1 MARYDDTVL
10 VFVTPIAGTQVKYG
24 FRTTLEANYR
34 TQLSQTLVDLGT
46 TFPVGLVIG
55 ANAPKPPKASKLV
68 ATGTKSS
75 FCSFPRQAQA
85 RAAGWRVGSPK
96 LRSARAT
103 ARSQVYY
110 LTIRGIKYA
119 WNLPTATA
127 TRLSGRLAQL
137 GVRAATANDTD
148 LVFGAEF
155 PKPPRVAVAS
165 GSGDN
170 VNVYSTFCDPQRLDS
185 LPAGFQVIS
194 SGKYLP

>member
-10 VFVTPIAGTQVKYG
+10 VFATPVSGTQVKYG
-24 FRTTLEANYR
+24 FRTNIEANYR
-34 TQLSQTLVDLGT
+34 TQLSQTLVDLGAT
-46 TFPVGLVIG
+46 LPVGLVIG
-55 ANAPKPPKASKLV
+55 ANAPKPPRASKVV

-103 ARSQVYY
+103 TRSQVYY

-127 TRLSGRLAQL
+127 SRLSGQLAQL
-137 GVRAATANDTD
+137 GVRAATANDRD
-148 LVFGAEF
+148 LVFGSEF
-155 PKPPRVAVAS
+155 PKPPRVAVS
-165 GSGDN
+165 RGSGDSIN
-170 VNVYSTFCDPQRLDS
+170 IHSTFCDPSRLDS